1 MNCLV
6 LNRLPR
12 MKRADNEYDDEDYEV
27 QLERNAQSP
36 PMTAEE
42 IKKSEELYNV
52 RLNIK
57 TNFLQKISSGRIQ
70 TIWYQWASGYI
81 WGNLVVE
88 T

>member
-1 MNCLV
+1 
-6 LNRLPR
+6 

-52 RLNIK
+52 RLYIK
-57 TNFLQKISSGRIQ
+57 TNFLFRNFFERRSFILEWS
-70 TIWYQWASGYI
+70 W
-81 WGNLVVE
+81 V
-88 T
+88 